1 MASWLLRAQW
11 AHREETVE
19 QRAIRVCTTL
29 TAVAV
34 AFPDVHAWT
43 QDERRDFHALEA
55 EDGAP
60 LREMVDASTKV
71 RPDGSSATRL
81 HLQSTGELPWL
92 FDLSMGGNPRMVSDQ
107 LTLHWTDDDAL
118 IQSER
123 FAQVLRAVVTIWEPD
138 WASIADT
145 ELAAAAGV
153 FRRGVPMVG
162 WLTYVRGLVAGAHGI
177 DIELTPFERG
187 TLLRAPVAPTDLTP
201 VHVCAAAALVGIAP
215 EEV

>member
-11 AHREETVE
+11 AHRDQSVEE
-19 QRAIRVCTTL
+19 RALRVGRTL

-34 AFPDVHAWT
+34 AFPDVYAWT
-43 QDERRDFHALEA
+43 QDERWNYHALEA
-55 EDGAP
+55 DTAGP
-60 LREMVDASTKV
+60 LHEMVDATTKV
-71 RPDGSSATRL
+71 LSNGSSTTRL

-92 FDLSMGGNPRMVSDQ
+92 FDLAMGGTLTTASDQ
-107 LTLHWTDDDAL
+107 LTLHWTDDEAL
-118 IQSER
+118 AQSEL

-153 FRRGVPMVG
+153 FRRGIPMVG

-177 DIELTPFERG
+177 DIELTPFEHG
-187 TLLRAPVAPTDLTP
+187 TLLRAPVTPAELTP

-215 EEV
+215 EGI

>member
-1 MASWLLRAQW
+1 
-11 AHREETVE
+11 
-19 QRAIRVCTTL
+19 L

-34 AFPDVHAWT
+34 AFPDVYTWT
-43 QDERRDFHALEA
+43 QDERWDYHALEA
-55 EDGAP
+55 DAAGP
-60 LREMVDASTKV
+60 LHEMVDATTKV
-71 RPDGSSATRL
+71 LSNGSSTTRL

-92 FDLSMGGNPRMVSDQ
+92 FDLSMGGTLTSASDQ
-107 LTLHWTDDDAL
+107 LTLHWTDDEAL
-118 IQSER
+118 AQSEL

-153 FRRGVPMVG
+153 FRRGIPMVG

-187 TLLRAPVAPTDLTP
+187 TLLRAPVTPAELTP

-215 EEV
+215 EGI

>member
-11 AHREETVE
+11 AHRGESLEE
-19 QRAIRVCTTL
+19 RALRVGRIL

-34 AFPDVHAWT
+34 AFPDVYAWT
-43 QDERRDFHALEA
+43 QDDRWNYHALEL
-55 EDGAP
+55 DTVSP
-60 LREMVDASTKV
+60 VREMVKSATKTNA
-71 RPDGSSATRL
+71 DGSATTRL
-81 HLQSTGELPWL
+81 HLQSSGDLPWL
-92 FDLSMGGNPRMVSDQ
+92 FDLSMGLQPLTSSDQ

-123 FAQVLRAVVTIWEPD
+123 FAEVLRAVVTIWEPD

-153 FRRGVPMVG
+153 FRRGIPMIG
-162 WLTYVRGLVAGAHGI
+162 WLTYVRGLVTKAHGI

-187 TLLRAPVAPTDLTP
+187 TLLRAPVTPAELTP

-215 EEV
+215 EGV